1 MSLQKKLTLY
11 IVLMAG
17 IVLTIVCGIGYW
29 NANRQLTAGIDARMG
44 AVADQQ
50 ASQIDSWLQ
59 LKAKTVSDLAFILG
73 NVSPEEISPAYVAL
87 DKKDKTISDLYIG
100 FEADGRFIHGEGS
113 PMPADY
119 DPRKRGWYKDA
130 IKGNGLLFSEPYVDV
145 TTKKYCISPMIAL
158 KKKDGTLIGAIGTDI
173 LLETLS
179 DMIKNSNL
187 DGKGY
192 AYIIDNKGILL
203 AHPDAKMISKSMLED
218 PSVQDMTRQMLQN
231 ASGNLKYQANGE
243 EKIGVYRKIPST
255 GWTLAFALPEAE
267 VYGPLRSLRNTYI
280 VITIVAMLM
289 IFGATML
296 LARRIVAP
304 IRDLTLQARKISAG
318 NLTVQVSVEG
328 KDEIAVLGQAFNQ
341 MGTDLKNLIQ
351 EVKKTTE
358 YMVTSSSDMRQ
369 AAERAGNVSE
379 QIAAT
384 ISDMAQNSASQA
396 GSVQTSAER
405 MVHMTS
411 SVNVINKN
419 LTASN
424 QTAEHVKT
432 SLQTGSSAVTRQ
444 VSLMEE
450 NKKATGGV
458 HSAIGTLSGK
468 SQKIGQIVEV
478 ISNISGQTN
487 LLALN
492 AAIEAARAGEHG
504 RGFAVVAEEV
514 RKLAEQAENASR
526 EISALI
532 TEIQSD
538 TGQAVDEINKGIQIA
553 GELEHAAQI
562 SHDALQQMQASVQG
576 FVQQIA
582 GIYAEVQQV
591 DKKAGEAAE
600 AMSAVSAVSENHAA
614 ATEEVAAATDEQ
626 SQAVRTIAQD
636 ARKLAEQAEVLNKMM
651 ERFTL

>member
-1 MSLQKKLTLY
+1 M
-11 IVLMAG
+11 
-17 IVLTIVCGIGYW
+17 
-29 NANRQLTAGIDARMG
+29 
-44 AVADQQ
+44 
-50 ASQIDSWLQ
+50 
-59 LKAKTVSDLAFILG
+59 
-73 NVSPEEISPAYVAL
+73 
-87 DKKDKTISDLYIG
+87 
-100 FEADGRFIHGEGS
+100 
-113 PMPADY
+113 
-119 DPRKRGWYKDA
+119 
-130 IKGNGLLFSEPYVDV
+130 
-145 TTKKYCISPMIAL
+145 
-158 KKKDGTLIGAIGTDI
+158 
-173 LLETLS
+173 
-179 DMIKNSNL
+179 
-187 DGKGY
+187 
-192 AYIIDNKGILL
+192 
-203 AHPDAKMISKSMLED
+203 
-218 PSVQDMTRQMLQN
+218 
-231 ASGNLKYQANGE
+231 
-243 EKIGVYRKIPST
+243 
-255 GWTLAFALPEAE
+255 
-267 VYGPLRSLRNTYI
+267 
-280 VITIVAMLM
+280 
-289 IFGATML
+289 
-296 LARRIVAP
+296 
-304 IRDLTLQARKISAG
+304 
-318 NLTVQVSVEG
+318 
-328 KDEIAVLGQAFNQ
+328 
-341 MGTDLKNLIQ
+341 
-351 EVKKTTE
+351 
-358 YMVTSSSDMRQ
+358 
-369 AAERAGNVSE
+369 
-379 QIAAT
+379 
-384 ISDMAQNSASQA
+384 
-396 GSVQTSAER
+396 
-405 MVHMTS
+405 
-411 SVNVINKN
+411 INKN

-424 QTAEHVKT
+424 QTAEDVKT

-626 SQAVRTIAQD
+626 TQAVRTIAQD